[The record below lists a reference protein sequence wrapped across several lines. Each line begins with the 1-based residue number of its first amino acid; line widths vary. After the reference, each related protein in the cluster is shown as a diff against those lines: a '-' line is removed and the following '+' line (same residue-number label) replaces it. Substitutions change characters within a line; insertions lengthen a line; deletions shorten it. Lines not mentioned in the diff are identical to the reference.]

1 MVNLREFDVPQKL
14 QIDEGVVER
23 WLMMMESNYLERNPY
38 HNSTHAADVLAVSK
52 RIARTVITGCY
63 TLDRFLWGFMG
74 QWGIYIIFGKCI
86 LLYIHINLL
95 WWYLKLIDR
104 NKLCLLLK
112 IRQTIKNYTIIT
124 QINVTSSI

>member
-38 HNSTHAADVLAVSK
+38 HNSTHAADVLAVSNLDLSGLLSP
-52 RIARTVITGCY
+52 AVIRWTDFYGV
-63 TLDRFLWGFMG
+63 LWASEEY
-74 QWGIYIIFGKCI
+74 YIIFGKCI

-95 WWYLKLIDR
+95 
-104 NKLCLLLK
+104 
-112 IRQTIKNYTIIT
+112 
-124 QINVTSSI
+124 